1 MPRRALI
8 VSGGWDGH
16 QPKAVADLFHHLLKQ
31 DGFTVDLSTS
41 LDSLTDEKY
50 LHSLSLLIP
59 NWTMGHIEPHQLTP
73 LLRAVESG
81 LGLAGAH
88 GGMCD
93 AFRDSPDWQF
103 LTGGQWVAHPGNDR
117 VTYSIHITDKTH
129 PITNQID
136 DFTVTTE
143 QYYMH
148 IDPAIQILATT
159 RFPTFPGPHTPNGPT
174 DMPVL
179 WTKLYGRGKIF
190 YLSLGHTPHLL
201 QQPPIPTLLSRGFL
215 WSSRG

>member
-1 MPRRALI
+1 MPRKALI
-8 VSGGWDGH
+8 LSGGWEGH
-16 QPKAVADLFHHLLKQ
+16 QPATVSQLFKDLLQQ
-31 DGFTVDLSTS
+31 DGFQVDLSTS
-41 LDSLTDEKY
+41 LDSLADEKY

-73 LLRAVESG
+73 LLSAVESG
-81 LGLAGAH
+81 LGLAGCH

-103 LTGGQWVAHPGNDR
+103 LAGGQWVAHPGNDR
-117 VTYSIHITDKTH
+117 VTYTVHITDPTH
-129 PITNQID
+129 PITTAID

-148 IDPAIQILATT
+148 IDPAIKILATT
-159 RFPTFPGPHTPNGPT
+159 RFPTAPGPHTPNGPV

-179 WTKLYGRGKIF
+179 WTKFYGKGRIF
-190 YLSLGHTPHLL
+190 YLSLGHTPELL
-201 QQPPIPTLLSRGFL
+201 QQEPIPTLLSRGFL
-215 WSSRG
+215 WSSRT